1 MNEGRPILI
10 VTRSEPS
17 DDRLV
22 SAVQEEGCEVARLA
36 LFATCPGYQVAAF
49 TEWLTRP
56 APGCAL
62 AWTSRRAA
70 TLLAEAALPAHREAL
85 ERLPLFAVGEESA
98 GPITAS
104 GLSVSVPGT
113 GLGAGH
119 LAAHLIE
126 HASALGIRRVA
137 FLHGDR
143 ALSDLPDTLARA
155 GIPVD
160 RFEVYRTSYLAA
172 DLAPLVRA
180 LHARRPCV
188 VAYYSPSAISGLERL
203 MGPGDGESL
212 HADSVALA
220 RGETTYQALLR
231 WGYAHAQ
238 RPVGDRFPS
247 FDAFVL
253 HAVQSAARSPR

>member
-1 MNEGRPILI
+1 MSEGRPVLI

-17 DDRLV
+17 DDALV
-22 SAVQEEGCEVARLA
+22 RAAQEEGCEVARLA
-36 LFATCPGYQVAAF
+36 LFATCPGSQVAAF
-49 TEWLTRP
+49 TEWLGRP

-70 TLLAEAALPAHREAL
+70 TLLAEAALPAHRAAL

-98 GPITAS
+98 GPITAA
-104 GLSVSVPGT
+104 GLSVSVPRT

-126 HASALGIRRVA
+126 HAPALGIRRVA

-160 RFEVYRTSYLAA
+160 RFEVYRTTYLPA
-172 DLAPLVRA
+172 DPEPLVRA

-203 MGPGDGESL
+203 LDAGDGESL

-220 RGETTYQALLR
+220 RGDTTYQALLR
-231 WGYAHAQ
+231 WGYTHAH

-253 HAVQSAARSPR
+253 DAVQSVARSPR

>member
-1 MNEGRPILI
+1 MLI

-17 DDRLV
+17 DDGLV
-22 SAVQEEGCEVARLA
+22 RAAQEAGCEVERLA
-36 LFATCPGYQVAAF
+36 LFATCPGSQVAAF
-49 TEWLTRP
+49 TEWLGQP
-56 APGCAL
+56 AAGCAL

-70 TLLAEAALPAHREAL
+70 TLLAETLPAHRAAL

-98 GPITAS
+98 GPIKAS
-104 GLSVSVPGT
+104 GLSVSVPRT

-143 ALSDLPDTLARA
+143 ALSDLPDCLARA

-160 RFEVYRTSYLAA
+160 RFEVYRTSYLPA
-172 DLAPLVRA
+172 DPAPLVRA

-188 VAYYSPSAISGLERL
+188 VAYFSPSAISGLERL
-203 MGPGDGESL
+203 LDPGDGETL
-212 HADSVALA
+212 HADAVALA

-231 WGYAHAQ
+231 WGYAHAH
-238 RPVGDRFPS
+238 RPVGDRFGS

-253 HAVQSAARSPR
+253 DAVQSVARSPR